1 MSSVTRPRGPLPSRV
16 YWTRRILVL
25 GLALALVFGIG
36 RLLGGEPRR
45 TAGPSARPA
54 AASATSPSADLTASA
69 SATGDPSTAEPST
82 TQGRERVGER
92 AEVVTPVAVPTGP
105 CADSDVKV
113 APSVDG
119 PAYAGTDVAITLNL
133 TTVDSPACNWRV
145 SPESVVVKLTS
156 GDDRIWSTQDC
167 PGAVPSQSV
176 VVRKG
181 EVTRVPV
188 TWSGQRSDDECSR
201 TTLWAEPGYYHA
213 VAAALGAEPADQQF
227 ELLPP
232 VRATI
237 TPTPTPTVRPAK
249 AKTNNPKPADRRE
262 RPDEK
267 RQ

>member
-1 MSSVTRPRGPLPSRV
+1 
-16 YWTRRILVL
+16 
-25 GLALALVFGIG
+25 
-36 RLLGGEPRR
+36 
-45 TAGPSARPA
+45 
-54 AASATSPSADLTASA
+54 
-69 SATGDPSTAEPST
+69 
-82 TQGRERVGER
+82 
-92 AEVVTPVAVPTGP
+92 VVTPVAVPTGP

-113 APSVDG
+113 TPSVDG

-133 TTVDSPACNWRV
+133 TTVDSPACHWQV

-181 EVTRVPV
+181 EVTKVPV
-188 TWSGQRSDDECSR
+188 IWSGQRSDDECSR

-227 ELLPP
+227 ELLLA

-237 TPTPTPTVRPAK
+237 TPTPTVEPAK
-249 AKTNNPKPADRRE
+249 AKSNNRKPADRRGE
-262 RPDEK
+262 KPDEK